1 MPEPLDDAVELTD
14 ARAIRAIAHPAR
26 LIVIEALYDQG
37 LELTATQAAELA
49 GTTPSAMSY
58 HLRALER
65 YGIVRRGAATQDARE
80 RPWTRAA
87 REFHM
92 RPPVST
98 SSRALTLATSAVLS
112 TAVDVLRQRL
122 LAAVERIADRDAPRG
137 PLDDSDVVRYEHFS
151 LLVTAEEAKALLAA
165 IDELTAPL
173 QHEQRTDAPEGAA
186 RLSLVIA
193 SVPDVEVPGGTA
205 PEEMRS

>member
-1 MPEPLDDAVELTD
+1 VPQPLDDAVELTD

-26 LIVIEALYDQG
+26 LTVIEALYDQG

-65 YGIVRRGAATQDARE
+65 YGIVRRGASTRDARE

-87 REFHM
+87 RDLQI

-98 SSRALTLATSAVLS
+98 STRAVTLATNAVLS
-112 TAVDVLRQRL
+112 TAVDVMRQRL

-137 PLDDSDVVRYEHFS
+137 PLDEIVGYRHLS
-151 LLVTAEEAKALLAA
+151 LLVNAEEAKALLAA
-165 IDELTAPL
+165 IEELTDPL
-173 QHEQRTDAPEGAA
+173 EVERRTDAPEGAA
-186 RLSLVIA
+186 RLSFVIA
-193 SVPDVEVPGGTA
+193 SVPDVEVPGVNA
-205 PEEMRS
+205 PDETRS